1 MMCDDALHV
10 LTGREIAN
18 KLTWLYCDD
27 RKIRRKETMKEKK
40 EICANVQDV
49 FTNGELTASS
59 YGFVMGEEK
68 IDKIKRKVKK

>member
-1 MMCDDALHV
+1 
-10 LTGREIAN
+10 
-18 KLTWLYCDD
+18 
-27 RKIRRKETMKEKK
+27 MKEKK

-68 IDKIKRKVKK
+68 IDKIKRKVKKQRKEENKR